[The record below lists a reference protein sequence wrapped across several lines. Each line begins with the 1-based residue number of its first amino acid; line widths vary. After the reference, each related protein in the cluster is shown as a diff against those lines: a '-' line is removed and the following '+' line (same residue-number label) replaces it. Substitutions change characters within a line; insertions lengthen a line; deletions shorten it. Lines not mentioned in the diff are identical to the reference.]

1 MATQLKN
8 LADATIIFDSQTPA
22 PQNNTDTA
30 LPSII
35 PAAIDSA
42 DTTDNSTMNTGQ
54 TDTVATAAADN
65 AATSTAPVIGS
76 DSTADEVVAGND
88 SPVDAT
94 GGSPSDINATVI
106 DSGADTIMMSHG
118 AVFEMVNFYSS
129 VIVTDMPDTTSTDGG
144 AITDLTDLGS
154 VDGTDGG
161 AITDLTDLGSVDS
174 TDGGAITDLTDL
186 GSVDGTDGG
195 AITDLTDL
203 GSVDSTDGGTV
214 TDQNDTV
221 SADGT
226 DGGAITDQTDTAS
239 VDGTDGG
246 AITDQTDT
254 ASVDGTD
261 GGAMTDPAIVD
272 ITDGGTAT
280 YGIISWVIFDEPIEI
295 SSLVDVSSDGDSAV
309 AADAG
314 TDTTDSSA
322 ATDDTIISL
331 DDGNI
336 DLSAYTPDYSS
347 TWGTYAC
354 IFTIAQVDM
363 FISFDANGT
372 ALQDS
377 TSLSADA
384 SLPLVGNDASLSYI
398 GVADA
403 SSVIPLI
410 A

>member
-8 LADATIIFDSQTPA
+8 LADATIIFDSQAPA

-42 DTTDNSTMNTGQ
+42 DTTDNSTVATGQ

-76 DSTADEVVAGND
+76 DSTADEAVAGNND

-94 GGSPSDINATVI
+94 GGSPSDINAAVI

-144 AITDLTDLGS
+144 AITDLTDIGS
-154 VDGTDGG
+154 VGGTDGG
-161 AITDLTDLGSVDS
+161 AI
-174 TDGGAITDLTDL
+174 TDL

-195 AITDLTDL
+195 A
-203 GSVDSTDGGTV
+203 V

-226 DGGAITDQTDTAS
+226 DGGAVTDQNDTVSA
-239 VDGTDGG
+239 DGTDGD
-246 AITDQTDT
+246 AITDP
-254 ASVDGTD
+254 
-261 GGAMTDPAIVD
+261 TDPAIVD

-295 SSLVDVSSDGDSAV
+295 SSLVDVSSDGD

-403 SSVIPLI
+403 SSVMPLI

>member
-8 LADATIIFDSQTPA
+8 LADATIIFDSQAPA
-22 PQNNTDTA
+22 PQNDADTA
-30 LPSII
+30 LPAIT
-35 PAAIDSA
+35 PAATDNA
-42 DTTDNSTMNTGQ
+42 DTTDNSTVATGQ

-65 AATSTAPVIGS
+65 VSTSTAPVIGS
-76 DSTADEVVAGND
+76 DSTADEVVPGND

-94 GGSPSDINATVI
+94 GESPSDINAAVI

-129 VIVTDMPDTTSTDGG
+129 VIVTDIPDTTSTDGG

-161 AITDLTDLGSVDS
+161 AVTDQSDIVS
-174 TDGGAITDLTDL
+174 A
-186 GSVDGTDGG
+186 DGTDGG
-195 AITDLTDL
+195 AVTDQSDTVSAD
-203 GSVDSTDGGTV
+203 GTDGGAV
-214 TDQNDTV
+214 TDQSDIVSADGTDGGAVTDQSDIV

-226 DGGAITDQTDTAS
+226 DGGAITDPTDPGSA
-239 VDGTDGG
+239 DGTDGG
-246 AITDQTDT
+246 AVTDP
-254 ASVDGTD
+254 
-261 GGAMTDPAIVD
+261 TDPAIVD

-295 SSLVDVSSDGDSAV
+295 SSLVDVSSDGDGAV
-309 AADAG
+309 AADAD
-314 TDTTDSSA
+314 TDTTDSSV

-377 TSLSADA
+377 TSLGADA
-384 SLPLVGNDASLSYI
+384 SQPLVGNDVPVGYI

-403 SSVIPLI
+403 GSAMPLI

>member
-1 MATQLKN
+1 
-8 LADATIIFDSQTPA
+8 
-22 PQNNTDTA
+22 
-30 LPSII
+30 
-35 PAAIDSA
+35 
-42 DTTDNSTMNTGQ
+42 
-54 TDTVATAAADN
+54 
-65 AATSTAPVIGS
+65 
-76 DSTADEVVAGND
+76 
-88 SPVDAT
+88 
-94 GGSPSDINATVI
+94 
-106 DSGADTIMMSHG
+106 MMSHG

-144 AITDLTDLGS
+144 AITDLTDIGS
-154 VDGTDGG
+154 VGGTDGGAVTDQNDTASADGTDGG
-161 AITDLTDLGSVDS
+161 AVTDQNDTAS
-174 TDGGAITDLTDL
+174 A
-186 GSVDGTDGG
+186 DGTDGG
-195 AITDLTDL
+195 A
-203 GSVDSTDGGTV
+203 V
-214 TDQNDTV
+214 TDQNDTA

-226 DGGAITDQTDTAS
+226 DGGAITDPTDIAS
-239 VDGTDGG
+239 ADGTDGD
-246 AITDQTDT
+246 AITDP
-254 ASVDGTD
+254 
-261 GGAMTDPAIVD
+261 TDPAIVD
-272 ITDGGTAT
+272 ITDGGTPT

-295 SSLVDVSSDGDSAV
+295 SSLVDVSSDGD

-403 SSVIPLI
+403 SSVMPLI